1 MTSADQLEVSPTL
14 MESAATQLGNDAKE
28 ATATADMMALI
39 GSSMGEI
46 EVGMSIRAA
55 LVDLG
60 AAYSAGFTTV
70 ASELTG
76 LGGQVQGS
84 ARLAVLVDN
93 NAAGY
98 FTASDAI

>member
-1 MTSADQLEVSPTL
+1 MSSADQLEISPTL
-14 MESAATQLGNDAKE
+14 MESAAAQLGNDARE
-28 ATATADMMALI
+28 AIATADMRALI
-39 GSSMGEI
+39 GSTLGEP

-60 AAYSAGFTTV
+60 AAYSAGFAAV
-70 ASELTG
+70 ATELTG

>member
-1 MTSADQLEVSPTL
+1 MSSADQLEVSPTR
-14 MESAATQLGNDAKE
+14 MESAATQLANDARE
-28 ATATADMMALI
+28 ATATGDMMALI
-39 GSSMGEI
+39 GSSLGEP
-46 EVGMSIRAA
+46 EAGMSIRAA

-60 AAYSAGFTTV
+60 AAYAAGFSTV
-70 ASELTG
+70 AIELTG
-76 LGGQVQGS
+76 LGGQVQSS

>member
-1 MTSADQLEVSPTL
+1 
-14 MESAATQLGNDAKE
+14 MESAATQLANDARE

-39 GSSMGEI
+39 GSALTEPAA
-46 EVGMSIRAA
+46 GMSIQAA

-60 AAYSAGFTTV
+60 AAYSAGFTTI
-70 ASELTG
+70 AGELTG
-76 LGGQVQGS
+76 LGSQVQAS